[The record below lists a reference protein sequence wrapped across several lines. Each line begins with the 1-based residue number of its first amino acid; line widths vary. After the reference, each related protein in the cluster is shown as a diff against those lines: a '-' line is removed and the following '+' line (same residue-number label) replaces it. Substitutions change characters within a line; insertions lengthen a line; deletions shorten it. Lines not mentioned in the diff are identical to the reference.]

1 MKCYVPITAIRNK
14 RRNKEAIHIV
24 LRACSPGCIFNKYVF
39 KKAMQRV
46 GIGMYIGIYLYLKKK
61 HKYKPKLIKMIICK
75 EKERTGRNGQKY
87 K

>member
-1 MKCYVPITAIRNK
+1 
-14 RRNKEAIHIV
+14 
-24 LRACSPGCIFNKYVF
+24 
-39 KKAMQRV
+39 MQRV

-87 K
+87 KWDFVYASKVRYLSFTGNHRHALYT